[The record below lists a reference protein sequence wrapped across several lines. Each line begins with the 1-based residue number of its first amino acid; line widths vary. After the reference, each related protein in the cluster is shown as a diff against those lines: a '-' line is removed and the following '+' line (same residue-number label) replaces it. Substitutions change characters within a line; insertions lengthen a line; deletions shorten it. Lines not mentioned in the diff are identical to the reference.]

1 MRSANKGITA
11 IVSNKGEIIKKL
23 DINERGSIEMQV
35 PLLRPEYKNK
45 NDLIFFTLL
54 FTYLII
60 FFIFKNNAKQ

>member
-1 MRSANKGITA
+1 
-11 IVSNKGEIIKKL
+11 
-23 DINERGSIEMQV
+23 MQV